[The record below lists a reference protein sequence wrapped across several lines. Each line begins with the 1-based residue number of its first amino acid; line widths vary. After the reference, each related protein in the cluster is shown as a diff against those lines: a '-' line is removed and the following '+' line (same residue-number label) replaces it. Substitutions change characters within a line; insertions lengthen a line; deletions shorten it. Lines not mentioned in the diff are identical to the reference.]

1 MTDQMPLDQLAE
13 ALDRTF
19 ADGTRRAV
27 LLLGAG
33 LHRYLAGRRGK
44 DAPAKVGALSDW
56 NALLA
61 AAATREDGVR
71 EFEASPHK
79 DPTSTWESMVVARV
93 AVDLSRS
100 ASDHEAVLKRRVKAL
115 IEGATPDAAVDP
127 ATQELGRQLA
137 ARGFRDLVTLNFDA
151 TLDAALADATRKP
164 RKIVLG
170 ASGAAPGTP
179 ANGERASGKR
189 TGDLAEYR
197 SRFHV
202 HVGPTRIWHP
212 HGAARRAQA
221 DSIQLGLVDYTKSS
235 AAVADAVVRYRIAR
249 RAWRGLRHSVPPPEQ
264 WSAEEVAEWLT
275 HARSLDA
282 PSPSW
287 VDQAMSG
294 DLIVLGCGLD
304 RAEADLW
311 LLLHERQRQFARA
324 PEGTRPRTFYLHADQ
339 GFPEHLGS
347 GPAGVIPVRLPDHGE
362 AWKLVLGG

>member
-1 MTDQMPLDQLAE
+1 MTDKQARDRLDE
-13 ALDRTF
+13 ALERTF
-19 ADGTRRAV
+19 VDGTRRAV

-33 LHRYLAGRRGK
+33 LHRYLAGRRGAG
-44 DAPAKVGALSDW
+44 APGKVGALSDW

-71 EFEASPHK
+71 EFEAQPHK

-93 AVDLSRS
+93 AVDLSRA

-115 IEGATPDAAVDP
+115 IEGATPEAAADP
-127 ATQELGRQLA
+127 AMHELGRQLA

-151 TLDAALADATRKP
+151 TLDAALASATHKP

-170 ASGAAPGTP
+170 VSGAAPETP
-179 ANGERASGKR
+179 ANVERAPARR

-202 HVGPTRIWHP
+202 RVGPTRIWHP

-235 AAVADAVVRYRIAR
+235 AAVADAVVRYRTAR
-249 RAWRGLRHSVPPPEQ
+249 RAWRHARHPAPPPEQ
-264 WSAEEVAEWLT
+264 WTAEEVDGWLT
-275 HARSLDA
+275 HSRSLDA

-287 VDQAMSG
+287 VDQAMSA
-294 DLIVLGCGLD
+294 DLVVLGCGLD

-324 PEGTRPRTFYLHADQ
+324 PEGTRPRTFYLHAEQ
-339 GFPEHLGS
+339 GFPEHLVS
-347 GPAGVIPVRLPDHGE
+347 KPAGVIPVPLADHGE
-362 AWKLVLGG
+362 AWKIVLGG